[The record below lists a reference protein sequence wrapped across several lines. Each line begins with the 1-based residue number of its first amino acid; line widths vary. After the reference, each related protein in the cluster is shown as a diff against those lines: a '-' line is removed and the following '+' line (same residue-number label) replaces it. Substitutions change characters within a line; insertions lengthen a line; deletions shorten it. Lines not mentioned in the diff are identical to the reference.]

1 MKDKIAKYISEFGK
15 LGDAEIEKLLDNI
28 SPKQFKK
35 GTFLLKEGEF
45 SDNCYY
51 VLKGCVRQFHVDK
64 YGGEKTTDFYTE
76 NQAIT
81 PFKNHSA
88 NAPSKFNLECLED
101 SFLTVSN
108 PAIENEMYRNFP
120 GLESITHKMMEKDF
134 GNLQN
139 DYVDFISSSPEQRYL
154 NLLNKRPYLFQRVPN
169 YQIASY
175 LGITPESLS
184 RIKRRVIKKK

>member
-1 MKDKIAKYISEFGK
+1 MKDEITKYISEFGH
-15 LGDAEIEKLLDNI
+15 LSDSEIEIFLSNI
-28 SPKQFKK
+28 SPKRFKK

-51 VLKGCVRQFHVDK
+51 VLNGCVRQFHFDK
-64 YGGEKTTDFYTE
+64 NGEEKTTEFYTE

-81 PFKNHSA
+81 PFKIYSDKV
-88 NAPSKFNLECLED
+88 PSKFNLECIED
-101 SFLTVSN
+101 SFMTVSN
-108 PAIENEMYRNFP
+108 PSIENEMYKNFP

-134 GNLQN
+134 GNLQD
-139 DYVDFISSSPEQRYL
+139 DYVNFISSSPEQRYL
-154 NLLNKRPYLFQRVPN
+154 NLLNKRPYLFHRAPN